1 MHHKSLL
8 MLGAM
13 LLAGILLGVSGTSML
28 HNHRAAELQK
38 ARQSGGVMRMIQG
51 VVGVES
57 ESQRLQIQEVA
68 ERSEQRF
75 SAARRVCGDLF
86 ATQRDSM
93 VTSLRTVLTTEQQE
107 KLDAWI
113 GKGQRDQ
120 KRRSRRDDQHYE
132 QQ

>member
-1 MHHKSLL
+1 
-8 MLGAM
+8 
-13 LLAGILLGVSGTSML
+13 
-28 HNHRAAELQK
+28 
-38 ARQSGGVMRMIQG
+38 MRMIQG

-75 SAARRVCGDLF
+75 SEARHVCSDLF

-107 KLDAWI
+107 RLDAWI
-113 GKGQRDQ
+113 GKGRRDQ